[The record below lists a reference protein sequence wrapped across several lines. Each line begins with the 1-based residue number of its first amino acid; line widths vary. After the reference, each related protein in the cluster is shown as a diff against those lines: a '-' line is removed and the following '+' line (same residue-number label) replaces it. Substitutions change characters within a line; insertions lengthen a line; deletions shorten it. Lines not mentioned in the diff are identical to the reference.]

1 MSDLFDLKV
10 GYLTCSNPVAVASM
24 AGTSDSAFFENFPD
38 AGLYILGGYSIDE
51 ATMNASKEM
60 QARGRKEF
68 VSDDIF
74 ALDGVRA

>member
-10 GYLTCSNPVAVASM
+10 GYMTFSNPVAVASM

-51 ATMNASKEM
+51 ATMKASKEM
-60 QARGRKEF
+60 SSQGPQRVRLGRYF
-68 VSDDIF
+68 RSH
-74 ALDGVRA
+74 GVRA